1 MNKQTIVTFSRF
13 LYLNTYAFL
22 LLVGGIG
29 IVFIPLYKIYNW
41 IFFVQ
46 IVVALICLR
55 SALRIF
61 RAWNDKKRKYNILM
75 QRNENTFRPDTF
87 GEYMQAPCGRLLV
100 KIVLKDLNRT
110 NEYNTL
116 KKLKRPLAETLKN
129 SCKKQ
134 KTIVFINPNQN

>member
-61 RAWNDKKRKYNILM
+61 RAWNDKKRKYNVLM

-87 GEYMQAPCGRLLV
+87 TEYMQAPCGRLLV
-100 KIVLKDLNRT
+100 KIVLKDLNQT
-110 NEYNTL
+110 DKYKIL
-116 KKLKRPLAETLKN
+116 KKLKQPLIKTLKK

-134 KTIVFINPNQN
+134 KTVIYTNLNQN

>member
-87 GEYMQAPCGRLLV
+87 TEYMQAPCGRLLV
-100 KIVLKDLNRT
+100 KIVLKDLNQT
-110 NEYNTL
+110 DKYKIL
-116 KKLKRPLAETLKN
+116 KKLKQPLIKTLKK

-134 KTIVFINPNQN
+134 KTVIYTNLNQN